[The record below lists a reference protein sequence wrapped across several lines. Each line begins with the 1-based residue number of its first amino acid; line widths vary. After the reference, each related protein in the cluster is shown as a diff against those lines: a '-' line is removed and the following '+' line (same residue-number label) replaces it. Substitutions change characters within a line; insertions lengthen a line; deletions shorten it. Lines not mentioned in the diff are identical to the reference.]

1 MAERVNR
8 TVGKEGRRPMTTMVR
23 SDRRGSALIITIG
36 TLALIAVFAAF
47 YLTLGQADTRAS
59 ASVRRSTDL
68 SSIENQ
74 IAEYIAR
81 VVADDRLSVTVETIS
96 AREAEIGGPVSDG
109 GAPLAPTATD
119 RQRFVRA
126 ATDYPYTDYSYK
138 SVIVDGNAAIGDA
151 GLQFLP
157 ANYFNIPTAFT
168 GNEGAAVEKF
178 RFRPSGDHPVMLQTA
193 LGTLNINPEN
203 ERLRDFRVAS
213 DPWLASSEPEFL
225 GRVES
230 GLNIDQRLFSQLGF
244 NTSNAGVART
254 VEEYHYLDNRDW
266 RQITNLAPDGLSV
279 NLFNLRGNFNAEP
292 GLGTSLN
299 GRARMSENRTL
310 LSLNNPGAN
319 PTATQLRLRA
329 TDRLHIDPD
338 GTGGLPGLLDTTA
351 QGFALRNTPAWWT
364 MNQRFLFF
372 PADPSFQILGRAVD
386 ANGNPLN
393 GAFGTLQ
400 TWATPD
406 FPDYQYADADGDG
419 FYDSRWFELTD
430 ATQGAAG
437 LKRLLQN
444 ETDMRFFIAAR
455 VVDLSARVNV
465 NSATDGL
472 VAGTSEVPVGA
483 TPAEIDLRRLLSMQD
498 VSERY
503 RPVFENPTPGFLGF
517 QRLSYSHLER
527 LPAGVRQ
534 ADHPNRIVA
543 GDYERYLAHNNG
555 GTLWMFGSGI
565 DVGRYAY
572 DAIRREIQG
581 DEYNLATTATSLR
594 WPATAPQDQPLLDS
608 TPFEYFD
615 FTPGSEG
622 RLAFSGN
629 LIAPTAGQLGAMVR
643 WRRDFWHDV
652 GGTNIADPGDPPIT
666 ALGLGGRLFDLDDL
680 SELLAFNG
688 VNDDSRLS
696 RLERVTQGRFELNT
710 PDPTLSSVRY
720 GPLRA
725 NRPTA
730 RERLGHD
737 NRLNNLSQFAN
748 DLVLSDGLIDYESLA
763 LAALDPRR
771 RLTTI
776 SGAAPLRSRAIPDAD
791 RDGVLSDEERRL
803 TSADARLDLTTSAG
817 DAAALF
823 AIYGD
828 ALAPYAHADST
839 WNFDP
844 EGEFLTAR
852 PNNAFRAMRTLA
864 YGHRGSELAL
874 RISAHLAV
882 NMADLYDDDDTPS
895 AYTVVASPRNDVRR
909 ILDTDAPTSQ
919 GENTPHPWWADGKQ
933 LDLGDERLAPD
944 QDDVNSDWS
953 RVAYN
958 VFGFEPHPF
967 ITEIAV
973 MTIYCDTPRSL
984 LNGQPGFTSG
994 VINSSM
1000 NENGAW
1006 GEDPGPYPGR
1016 SENPS
1021 PESDSFG
1028 ICGVTNVNSPNL
1040 GQDDDDIDD
1049 VTIQTNIAPDNP
1061 DLLLHVMAIQLTN
1074 PFDVEINLSD
1084 LESGDLARLKGRP
1097 LDQPGGLERIGDIK
1111 FYLEFNGHFF
1121 PLAEY
1126 VENAFATPNQFDLNE
1141 RMHRVVLGPGESRV
1155 FYVSAHPNLSEL
1167 TDRWHS
1173 VHAVYASASGDTGIF
1188 DIPLSGA
1195 NSPQSR
1201 PQLVEQFLET
1211 QLSVRNNRYDY
1222 QRRVPPARL
1231 VPFNPE
1237 TGDLARNSFVDFM
1250 RTSRAFRDP
1259 GTTDSYRRMRQEV
1272 RLWRKLTVENPGAFG
1287 GGTPESAS
1295 YSTGTGRN
1303 WIENDLLVDRLRDPV
1318 VTTLAS
1324 TGETRAT
1331 LDYATL
1337 VADRIQAYNA
1347 SDFPIVFDPAPALT
1361 PIQVLRIPETTA
1373 TIDAQR
1379 SWSNT
1384 NQGITAVLFTGYR
1397 RPDHL
1402 IRPEDYDPNAGGV
1415 VAYWRSQIGESGRS
1429 PRGLLPSWCFEA
1441 TETNL
1446 NIAHPAI
1453 RGGDPLAGLN
1463 AWRDMLS
1470 EIRGTWFGFN
1480 GCHREDG
1487 FGGAGNVVP
1496 GGDVGGFFFKNPIR
1510 FMRTLLHD
1518 VTLVSD
1524 DGNSANDTWVNIEG
1538 REPLLLATITT
1549 HPALKAR
1556 RVNDP
1561 ADEDDD
1567 LGEIA
1572 GLGTPSVG
1580 SPLELEDPLRLAEA
1594 YENLDRLVNIT
1605 AAPDMQFSDKR
1616 TPTLLRRD
1624 QSDTDALVASD
1635 RDAVLVN
1642 TSDRFGYDGEREA
1655 TRAIRLGDLVLPM
1668 GVGAAF
1674 APRLTITTPWNWSG
1688 PANFRPGDW
1697 VTVGEAMTAAFGF
1710 EPPAFYN
1717 KDPNDPGYSLLSE
1730 LVTRRNEN
1738 WDTLADLT
1746 PIEEI
1751 EFVLDRGR
1759 LDLHAY
1765 SPFYNL
1771 TLNGAQA
1778 FFQPGQPGIGDHRV
1792 GLSIPPAQRLLSMG
1806 QAISR
1811 GGDPLTTPVIGTINI
1826 NTAPDPVLRTIP
1838 GFSTSLQFSVTRV
1851 DYDLYD
1857 IGTIVS
1863 PFINNDLSEWP
1874 EGRVAGKIFGNL
1886 TDTVRPLPFGIG
1898 DPFTTQSGLGGFN
1911 EGWKHT
1917 ADIPA
1922 YLASFRDRTGAS
1934 GRPASRSPVAPP
1946 ANLNSNAILNSAP
1959 NPGVIAN
1966 WFGPAVFGSPTISG
1980 QMRQILETNHA
1991 FDLARTTLNGE
2002 MAASERPGFD
2012 GVGRLLGLHL
2022 AELDPL
2028 DGNNPRFGSLTEEQ
2042 WTDLVR
2048 DRVLQTT
2055 ADRLAHDGEAIRGK
2069 DQDLRGKRIP
2079 DGQLL
2084 LNGFNPPY
2092 FYDPT
2097 QAPYNSPPYAD
2108 TQFPRGEND
2117 NFAYTPG
2124 RGLFFNENPDTQRRR
2139 RSLEDEV
2146 VDDIL
2151 EKLAILNGA
2160 ANTVDVRSDFFAAW
2174 FIIRGYRETDVT
2186 PLTPDQPMTP
2196 TYQKRFLMVLDRTNV
2211 TEAGQLPR
2219 VLLLRELPL

>member
-1 MAERVNR
+1 MSTMNR
-8 TVGKEGRRPMTTMVR
+8 T
-23 SDRRGSALIITIG
+23 DRRGSALIITVG

-59 ASVRRSTDL
+59 ASARRATDL
-68 SSIENQ
+68 SSIEHQ

-81 VVADDRLSVTVETIS
+81 VVAEDRLSVTVETIS
-96 AREAEIGGPVSDG
+96 ARESEIGGPVSDG
-109 GAPLAPTATD
+109 GAPLAPLATD

-138 SVIVDGNAAIGDA
+138 SVIVDGNAVVGDA
-151 GLQFLP
+151 GLQFVP
-157 ANYFNIPTAFT
+157 ADYFNIPIPFA
-168 GNEGAAVEKF
+168 GNTGAAAERF
-178 RFRPSGDHPVMLQTA
+178 RFRPSGDHPVMLQTVP
-193 LGTLNINPEN
+193 GTLAINPEG
-203 ERLRDFRVAS
+203 ERLRDYRVAS

-225 GRVES
+225 GRAES
-230 GLNIDQRLFSQLGF
+230 GLNIDQRLFSQSGF
-244 NTSNAGVART
+244 NNSNAGPART
-254 VEEYHYLDNRDW
+254 LEEYHYLDNRDW
-266 RQITNLAPDGLSV
+266 RQISNLAPDGLSV
-279 NLFNLRGNFNAEP
+279 NLFNLRGNFGAEP

-299 GRARMSENRTL
+299 GRVRMSENRTL
-310 LSLNNPGAN
+310 LTLNNAAGGIGTIEN
-319 PTATQLRLRA
+319 LRLRA

-338 GTGGLPGLLDTTA
+338 GTGGLPGLLDTTT

-364 MNQRFLFF
+364 MNQRFLHF
-372 PADPSFQILGRAVD
+372 PADPAFQILGRGVD
-386 ANGNPLN
+386 ANGNPVN
-393 GAFGTLQ
+393 GAFGTRQ

-406 FPDYQYADADGDG
+406 YPDYQYADADGDG

-430 ATQGAAG
+430 ATLGAAG
-437 LKRLLQN
+437 LKQLLQN

-472 VAGTSEVPVGA
+472 LAGTSETPAGA

-503 RPVFENPTPGFLGF
+503 RPVFENPLAGFAGF
-517 QRLSYSHLER
+517 QRLSFAHLER

-534 ADHPNRIVA
+534 ADNPARIVA
-543 GDYERYLAHNNG
+543 EDYERFLAHHNG
-555 GTLWMFGSGI
+555 GTAWTLGSGI
-565 DVGRYAY
+565 DVGRFAY

-581 DEYNLATTATSLR
+581 DEFNLATSATSLR
-594 WPATAPQDQPLLDS
+594 WPATAPQAQPLLDS

-622 RLAFSGN
+622 RFAFSGN
-629 LIAPTAGQLGAMVR
+629 LITPTPGQLASATR

-652 GGTNIADPGDPPIT
+652 GGANIADPGDPPIT

-680 SELLAFNG
+680 GELLAFNG

-696 RLERVTQGRFELNT
+696 RLERVTQGRYEFNT
-710 PDPTLSSVRY
+710 TDASLSTVRY

-730 RERLGHD
+730 RERRGHD
-737 NRLNNLSQFAN
+737 NRLNLVSQFAN
-748 DLVLSDGLIDYESLA
+748 DLVLSDGQIDYESLA
-763 LAALDPRR
+763 LATLDPRR

-776 SGAAPLRSRAIPDAD
+776 SGAAPLRSRAVRDED
-791 RDGVLSDEERRL
+791 RDGVISEAERRL
-803 TSADARLDLTTSAG
+803 TGEDARLDLTTSAG

-839 WNFDP
+839 WNRDP

-852 PNNAFRAMRTLA
+852 PDNAFASMRTLA

-882 NMADLYDDDDTPS
+882 NMADLYDDDDIPS

-919 GENTPHPWWADGKQ
+919 GQRTPHPWWADGKQ

-944 QDDVNSDWS
+944 QDDVDSDWS

-967 ITEIAV
+967 VTEVAV
-973 MTIYCDTPRSL
+973 MTIYCDAPRIL
-984 LNGQPGFTSG
+984 LNGQPGFTAG
-994 VINSSM
+994 PVGATM
-1000 NENGAW
+1000 NESGAW

-1040 GQDDDDIDD
+1040 GQDDDQIDD

-1061 DLLLHVMAIQLTN
+1061 DLMLHVLAIQLTN

-1084 LESGDLARLKGRP
+1084 LESGDLTRLKGRP
-1097 LDQPGGLERIGDIK
+1097 LDQNAPDRVNDIK

-1126 VENAFATPNQFDLNE
+1126 VENAAATLGNQFDLDG

-1155 FYVSAHPNLSEL
+1155 FYVSAHPNLGEL
-1167 TDRWHS
+1167 SDRWRS
-1173 VHAVYASASGDTGIF
+1173 IEAVYAGASGDSGVY
-1188 DIPLSGA
+1188 DIALSGA

-1201 PQLVEQFLET
+1201 PYLVEQFLET
-1211 QLSVRNNRYDY
+1211 QLSVRDDRYDY
-1222 QRRVPPARL
+1222 QRRVPPGRL
-1231 VPFNPE
+1231 VPFDPV
-1237 TGDLARNSFVDFM
+1237 TGGLARDSFVDFM
-1250 RTSRAFRDP
+1250 RTSRAFRDA
-1259 GTTDSYRRMRQEV
+1259 GTPESYRRMRQEV
-1272 RLWRKLTVENPGAFG
+1272 RLWRKLAVEDPAPFG
-1287 GGTPESAS
+1287 GQPESAN
-1295 YSTGTGRN
+1295 YVDNGGLN

-1318 VTTLAS
+1318 VPTLAS
-1324 TGETRAT
+1324 TSETRST

-1337 VADRIQAYNA
+1337 IADRIQAYTA
-1347 SDFPIVFDPAPALT
+1347 TDFPAVFDPAPVLT
-1361 PIQVLRIPETTA
+1361 PVEVLRIPETTA
-1373 TIDAQR
+1373 TNDTDR

-1402 IRPEDYDPNAGGV
+1402 VRPEDYDPTAGGV
-1415 VAYWRSQIGESGRS
+1415 VEYWRSQLGEAGRS
-1429 PRGLLPSWCFEA
+1429 PRGLLPAWCFEA

-1453 RGGDPLAGLN
+1453 RGGDPLAGLD
-1463 AWRDMLS
+1463 AWRDMLG

-1518 VTLVSD
+1518 ATRVGD
-1524 DGNSANDTWVNIEG
+1524 DGNSANDTWVNIDG
-1538 REPLLLATITT
+1538 REPLLLATIAT

-1561 ADEDDD
+1561 ADDDDD
-1567 LGEIA
+1567 LGEVA
-1572 GLGTPSVG
+1572 NLGTPTPG
-1580 SPLELEDPLRLAEA
+1580 SPLELEDPLRLSQA
-1594 YENLDRLVNIT
+1594 YEDLDRLVNTI

-1616 TPTLLRRD
+1616 TPTLLRLD
-1624 QSDTDALVASD
+1624 QGDTEAQVASD
-1635 RDAVLVN
+1635 RAAVLVN
-1642 TSDRFGYDGEREA
+1642 TSDRFGFDGEREA

-1674 APRLTITTPWNWSG
+1674 APRLTVATPWGWNG

-1730 LVTRRNEN
+1730 LVAHRDAG
-1738 WDTLADLT
+1738 WDTLTDSTA
-1746 PIEEI
+1746 IEEI

-1765 SPFYNL
+1765 APFYNQ
-1771 TLNGAQA
+1771 TLNGAEA
-1778 FFQPGQPGIGDHRV
+1778 FFQPGQPGFGDHRV

-1806 QAISR
+1806 RAISR
-1811 GGDPLTTPVIGTINI
+1811 GGDPLTTPVIGTVNI

-1838 GFSTSLQFSVTRV
+1838 GFATSLQFSVTRV
-1851 DYDLYD
+1851 DYDQYD
-1857 IGTIVS
+1857 LGTDVVS

-1874 EGRVAGKIFGNL
+1874 EGRVAGKVIGAL
-1886 TDTVRPLPFGIG
+1886 DDTLRPLPFGIG
-1898 DPFTTQSGLGGFN
+1898 DPFTTQTGLGGFFEN
-1911 EGWKHT
+1911 WRHR
-1917 ADIPA
+1917 ADVPA

-1934 GRPASRSPVAPP
+1934 GRPASLSPIAAP
-1946 ANLNSNAILNSAP
+1946 ATLSSNTILNSAP

-1966 WFGPAVFGSPTISG
+1966 WFGPAVFGSPTFSG
-1980 QMRQILETNHA
+1980 QLRQILETNHA
-1991 FDLARTTLNGE
+1991 FDLSRTTLNGE

-2022 AELDPL
+2022 AERDPL
-2028 DGNNPRFGSLTEEQ
+2028 NGSNPRFGALTGEQ

-2048 DRVLQTT
+2048 GRALQTT
-2055 ADRLAHDGEAIRGK
+2055 VDRHAHDGLAIAGK
-2069 DQDLRGKRIP
+2069 DQDLRGKRSP

-2084 LNGFNPPY
+2084 LNGFDAPY

-2097 QAPYNSPPYAD
+2097 QAPYNAPPYAD
-2108 TQFPRGEND
+2108 TQFQRGESD

-2139 RSLEDEV
+2139 RSLEDEI

-2151 EKLAILNGA
+2151 EKLAIFNGA

-2174 FIIRGYRETDVT
+2174 FVIRGYRESDVT
-2186 PLTPDQPMTP
+2186 PLTPEQPMTP

-2211 TEAGQLPR
+2211 TQAGQLPR
-2219 VLLLRELPL
+2219 ILMLREVPL